1 MTVSRQ
7 NTRSQLQIYTMP
19 DPTIVMSLP
28 IQIAVVQHNPKVGDV
43 SGNCSQIIEGYSQA
57 ASAGAEL
64 VVTPELALLGYPPR
78 DLLHRQ
84 SVIKAERAA
93 LNELQCATE
102 DGPALIAGHTADS
115 TRESGPPLM
124 NSATAFVDGEA
135 TVRYDK
141 RLLPTYDIFDEHRYF
156 SRGNK
161 PQTVVID
168 GVTVGIT
175 ICEDAW
181 YDHEVTG
188 QQRHGTDPVAAYDDV
203 DLLVNLSASPYRVNK
218 PSSRITRFGNHAQNT
233 STPVVFANQVGGN
246 DDILFDGTSVIL
258 DAVGATVTSAPV
270 GKPHVLLNSSNV
282 GSPESV
288 VPPETTQLRRML
300 EVGIRDYLHKTGF
313 KDVVIGLSGGI
324 DSSVTAA
331 LAAEAIGP
339 EHVYGITLPSAVT
352 ADENRTDA
360 EHVARNLEIQFG
372 EEEIE
377 SLSKTAIESI
387 AGLTEGEATRSVT
400 RENVQARVRGLLLM
414 GVANDSDALV
424 LTPDNKSEAAV
435 GYCTLYGDAVGA
447 VAPLGDCTKRRVYAL
462 AESFNADP
470 PQWIDSAPIP
480 DSILEKAPTAELAE
494 GQTDEDEI
502 PPYDAVD
509 SVVRQYVDNKN
520 SVEEI
525 INETDATR
533 EQIKT
538 VVQRLTRSEFKRE
551 QTPPALRVTTK
562 AFDSGWRYPIA
573 ASYAEVIGSDSMN

>member
-1 MTVSRQ
+1 
-7 NTRSQLQIYTMP
+7 MP
-19 DPTIVMSLP
+19 LP
-28 IQIAVVQHNPKVGDV
+28 IQVAVVQHNPKVGDV

-57 ASAGAEL
+57 AGTGADL

-84 SVIKAERAA
+84 SVIEAERTA

-102 DGPALIAGHTADS
+102 GGPALIVGHTADS

-124 NSATAFVDGEA
+124 NSATAFIDGE
-135 TVRYDK
+135 TTTRYDK

-161 PQTVVID
+161 PQVVLIN
-168 GVTVGIT
+168 GARVGIT

-188 QQRHGTDPVAAYDDV
+188 QQRHGTDPVAAYEDI

-218 PSSRITRFGNHAQNT
+218 PSSRVTRFGNHAQNI

-258 DAVGATVTSAPV
+258 DAVGTTVTSAPV
-270 GKPHVLLNSSNV
+270 GKPHVLFSS
-282 GSPESV
+282 SDRRSSESMV
-288 VPPETTQLRRML
+288 VPETTQLRRML
-300 EVGIRDYLHKTGF
+300 ELGIRDYLHKTGF
-313 KDVVIGLSGGI
+313 KRVVIGLSGGI

-339 EHVYGITLPSAVT
+339 EYVYGITLPGAVT

-360 EHVARNLEIQFG
+360 ERIARNLEIQFG
-372 EEEIE
+372 KEGIE
-377 SLSKTAIESI
+377 SLTKTAIESI
-387 AGLTEGEATRSVT
+387 AGLTNGEGTRNVT
-400 RENVQARVRGLLLM
+400 RENVQARMRGLLLM
-414 GVANDSDALV
+414 GVANDTDALV

-447 VAPLGDCTKRRVYAL
+447 VAPLGDCTKHRVYAL
-462 AESFNADP
+462 AESFNSDP
-470 PQWIDSAPIP
+470 PGWVDSAPIP
-480 DSILEKAPTAELAE
+480 DSVLEKEPTAELAE

-520 SVEEI
+520 SVEEM
-525 INETDATR
+525 INEADATQH
-533 EQIKT
+533 QIET
-538 VVQRLTRSEFKRE
+538 IIQRLTQSEFKRE

-573 ASYAEVIGSDSMN
+573 ASYAEIIGRDSMD